1 MRKKLI
7 CLIVACFMISTVPLS
22 VSADKSDD
30 IPANAAGTGYHNSL
44 VAALTQADLVTT
56 LQGDGPFT
64 VFAPTD
70 EAFTAAGIDLSTF
83 DTDEE
88 NATLVDILTYHVV
101 SGTVLSTDLTDGMD
115 AAALNTDSLTF
126 TVNAAGVKVN
136 DATVVTADVESS
148 NGVIH
153 IIDKVLMPPV
163 DVFVS
168 DGSMTSPY
176 YQFYSDAAGTNEITD
191 IDTSKNYKFQ
201 RLNNPS
207 THPFYISDSG
217 YEAASTTDIMIV
229 GDGSSTAGISD
240 GESFTLFFKDGFSA
254 DDTLSY
260 YCTVHS
266 SMVADFSLT
275 TPVTLVDI
283 PTIATGT
290 GYHTALVAA
299 LAQADLVTTLQG
311 TGPFT
316 VFAPTD
322 EAFTAAGIDLSTFD
336 TDEENATL
344 VDILKYHVVSGTVLS
359 TDLNDG
365 MTAAA
370 LNTDSLTFTV
380 NAAGVMVN
388 DANVVTADVL
398 ALNGVVHV
406 IDKVLMPPADLVDI
420 PTIATGTGY
429 HTALV
434 AALAQADLV
443 TTLQGTGPFTV
454 FAPTDEAFT
463 AAGIDLSTFDT
474 DEENATLVDIL
485 KYHVVSGTV
494 LSTDLN
500 DGMTAAALNTDSLTF
515 TVNAAGVMVN
525 DANVVTADVLALNGV
540 VHVIDKVLMPP
551 ADPVVEELPT
561 CDYTVG
567 IGLSGM
573 AFNPSVLEINVG
585 QTVCWQWTDASMAHN
600 VKEVAGEKSKV
611 FVDGGIT
618 SGTSQT
624 TVDFRYTFT
633 EDSSTFYYV
642 CEPHILA
649 EMYGKV
655 VVGDGGV
662 AVVDNG
668 DVKTDDDK
676 SDSNTPGFVSVTAVI
691 ALMGALLFAR
701 NKNE

>member
-1 MRKKLI
+1 
-7 CLIVACFMISTVPLS
+7 MISTVPLS
-22 VSADKSDD
+22 VSADENDD

-56 LQGDGPFT
+56 LKGTGPFT

-88 NATLVDILTYHVV
+88 NATLADILTYHVV

-126 TVNAAGVKVN
+126 TVNTAGVMVN
-136 DATVVTADVESS
+136 DAKVVTADVESS

-176 YQFYSDAAGTNEITD
+176 YQFYSDAAGTNEIVD

-229 GDGSSTAGISD
+229 GDGSSTTGISD
-240 GESFTLFFKDGFSA
+240 GESFTLFFKDGFSD

-266 SMVADFSLT
+266 SMVADFSLI
-275 TPVTLVDI
+275 TPVTLEDI

-299 LAQADLVTTLQG
+299 LAQADLVATLQG

-336 TDEENATL
+336 TVEENATL
-344 VDILKYHVVSGTVLS
+344 VDILTYHVVSGTVLS
-359 TDLNDG
+359 TDLTDG

-370 LNTDSLTFTV
+370 VNTDSLTFTV
-380 NAAGVMVN
+380 NTAGVMVN

-398 ALNGVVHV
+398 ALNGVVH
-406 IDKVLMPPADLVDI
+406 I
-420 PTIATGTGY
+420 
-429 HTALV
+429 
-434 AALAQADLV
+434 
-443 TTLQGTGPFTV
+443 
-454 FAPTDEAFT
+454 
-463 AAGIDLSTFDT
+463 
-474 DEENATLVDIL
+474 
-485 KYHVVSGTV
+485 
-494 LSTDLN
+494 
-500 DGMTAAALNTDSLTF
+500 
-515 TVNAAGVMVN
+515 
-525 DANVVTADVLALNGV
+525 
-540 VHVIDKVLMPP
+540 IDKVLMPP
-551 ADPVVEELPT
+551 ADPVVEELAT

-585 QTVCWQWTDASMAHN
+585 QTVCWQWTDATMAHN
-600 VKEVAGEKSKV
+600 VKEVDGEKSKV

-662 AVVDNG
+662 VVVDNG